1 MYVKEYTAWIDKNE
15 TFSQVIKK
23 AIAAQQAATY
33 APYIELPYYVGNS
46 TNGGCKIPIIK
57 YKL

>member
-1 MYVKEYTAWIDKNE
+1 MSAWIDKNE
-15 TFSQVIKK
+15 TFGQVIKK
-23 AIAAQQAATY
+23 MVAAQQATY
-33 APYIELPYYVGNS
+33 APYIELPYYVGN